1 MNFDLMAPS
10 HLNIGAE
17 PQEKIASTRHF
28 FSLADL
34 LSGFSLWGGII
45 STLLLILLASP
56 AQASAKIAIIY
67 PDISTDYQG
76 VFQSIL
82 EGIKSQSN
90 TDYQSYPL
98 NKEVD
103 LEGLKTRLRE
113 DGISGIIALGKRG
126 YLVAKHLQNF
136 LPTVVGAL
144 PLVPNGTSG
153 ISLSSDPE
161 PLFSRLKSLVP
172 DARQVNVIYSPKFT
186 GWLIPRAKIAAEKYH
201 LKLNALPA
209 DNLRDALKLYRDLLH
224 EIRGRTEAIW
234 LPLDPVTARDDLILP
249 LLLQEAWDR
258 DLVLCSS
265 KPLHVEQ
272 GVLFSMYPDNF
283 ALGTKLIQMLLERL
297 QANEK
302 PLVIPM
308 MDLQLAVNL
317 RTAAHLGLQFAPQL
331 QEQFNL
337 TFPSR

>member
-1 MNFDLMAPS
+1 M
-10 HLNIGAE
+10 
-17 PQEKIASTRHF
+17 
-28 FSLADL
+28 
-34 LSGFSLWGGII
+34 I
-45 STLLLILLASP
+45 SALLLLLLASP
-56 AQASAKIAIIY
+56 AQASTKIAIVY
-67 PDISTDYQG
+67 PDISTDYQN

-82 EGIKSQSN
+82 EGIKSQSSL
-90 TDYQSYPL
+90 DYQYYPL
-98 NKEVD
+98 DKEVD
-103 LEGLKTRLRE
+103 LEQLKVRFRS

-126 YLVAKHLQNF
+126 YLVAKELHDF
-136 LPTVVGAL
+136 LPIVVGAL

-161 PLFSRLKSLVP
+161 PLFSRLRSLVP
-172 DARQVNVIYSPKFT
+172 DAQQVNVVYSPKFT
-186 GWLIPRAKIAAEKYH
+186 GWLIPRAEEAAKKYQ

-209 DNLRDALKLYRDLLH
+209 DNLRDALKIYRDLLVDIH
-224 EIRGRTEAIW
+224 GRTEVIW

-249 LLLQEAWDR
+249 LLLKEAWDR

-265 KPLHVEQ
+265 KPMHVEQ

-283 ALGTKLIQMLLERL
+283 ALGMRLTKMLLERL
-297 QANEK
+297 QLNEK
-302 PLVIPM
+302 PQVVPM

-317 RTAAHLGLQFAPQL
+317 RTAAHLGLQFEPQL